1 VANDVQQSQD
11 LTPATFAEAI
21 IGPLDERQVNSL
33 VTSPLGWK
41 RILGKLLRWVQQVVS
56 SRYGVPLM
64 TALFAAL
71 IFIPYL
77 GAVGLWDPWETHY
90 GEVGRMMIQRNDYVH
105 PFWESA
111 YFFSKPALTM
121 WMQALGMLAVG
132 TNGTEAPISIYT
144 EWGMRLPFALVSIAS
159 VALLSLAVARVV
171 NRRTALASG
180 FILATMP
187 LFFLLTRQAVTDTPF
202 VAFMTCAMASA
213 MIGQF
218 DRTTHHRAAWWYAFY
233 VFCGVSTLAK
243 GLMGF
248 GIPAVVLLLYGV
260 LCLIPWSRD
269 CVAEHISWPFFKL
282 RDLVRPLLKRPAP
295 VDAAPPT
302 RIPALYQ
309 QFLKMKLG
317 TGILVFLAVTV
328 PWYAV
333 MFAFHGLDDEGKE
346 FWWRFLIQDHL
357 NRLTV
362 GVHTTT
368 PGGSFIYFIE
378 QGGYG
383 IFPWVALL
391 PGAFAVFT
399 QIKLRSNR
407 SSDHLLVMAGLWAI
421 FSFWLVAESATKFH
435 HYVFPVLPALAI
447 MMGAFVDR
455 LWEEGVAQ
463 HGGSL
468 ILGLVLFLLVAKD
481 LSTNPKDFTDLFV
494 YNYTRPYPSDLVQR
508 TFTLF
513 NYRAMWVGDLATAA
527 LLAGGLYL
535 LIDGF
540 AKRDRSVFLRALGLV
555 LTAGGA
561 ALALALASRGQV
573 SPLRSSGVALLIV
586 ASYFGFY
593 LFRGAPPVHDRRAI
607 LIAGFVVALG
617 AAIALMVSSALM
629 PGSDP
634 LLPLLMEPVNIRV
647 ALGFGFGIAITLC
660 IIAALLRARVMLFG
674 SFWALAFAF
683 AIWLNWNHW
692 VDLSHQWTQR
702 DLFWRYY
709 AQRKPDEPIAAF
721 MMNWRGETF
730 YSKNTV
736 KQIKD
741 NARMSQYAAL
751 PGRKWALVEHDRV
764 GVLRNAVG
772 ADKTITLIDKDLNN
786 KFVLVSIE

>member
-1 VANDVQQSQD
+1 MQQSQE

-21 IGPLDERQVNSL
+21 LGPLDERQVSAL
-33 VTSPLGWK
+33 VTSQLAWK
-41 RILGKLLRWVQQVVS
+41 RALGKLLRSVQQVVS

-64 TALFAAL
+64 TGLFAAL
-71 IFIPYL
+71 IFVPYL

-111 YFFSKPALTM
+111 YFFSKPAFTM

-132 TNGTEAPISIYT
+132 TNATEAPISIYT

-159 VALLSLAVARVV
+159 VALLSLAVTRVV
-171 NRRTALASG
+171 SRRAALASG

-202 VAFMTCAMASA
+202 VAFLTCAMACA
-213 MIGQF
+213 MIGQL
-218 DRTTHHRAAWWYAFY
+218 DQTTRHRAAWWYAFY
-233 VFCGVSTLAK
+233 VFCGISTLAK

-260 LCLIPWSRD
+260 LCFIPWSRD
-269 CVAEHISWPFFKL
+269 CVEEHITWPVL
-282 RDLVRPLLKRPAP
+282 RLRALLRPLWKRPRP
-295 VDAAPPT
+295 VDASLT
-302 RIPALYQ
+302 RRIPALYQ

-317 TGILVFLAVTV
+317 TGILVFLAITV

-333 MFAFHGLDDEGKE
+333 MFAFRGLDDEGKE

-368 PGGSFIYFIE
+368 PGGTFIYFIE
-378 QGGYG
+378 QGGYA

-391 PGAFAVFT
+391 PGALAVFT
-399 QIKLRSNR
+399 GIRLRSNR
-407 SSDHLLVMAGLWAI
+407 SSDHLLVMAGLWAV
-421 FSFWLVAESATKFH
+421 FTFWLVAESATKFH

-447 MMGAFVDR
+447 MMGVFVDR
-455 LWEEGVAQ
+455 LWEEGIAQ
-463 HGGSL
+463 HGASL
-468 ILGLVLFLLVAKD
+468 ILGLALFLLVGKD
-481 LSTNPKDFTDLFV
+481 LATNPKNFTDMFV
-494 YNYTRPYPSDLVQR
+494 YNYSRPYPNDLVQR

-513 NYRAMWVGDLATAA
+513 NYRAMWVGDLSTAV
-527 LLAGGLYL
+527 LLAAGLYL
-535 LIDGF
+535 LIDAF
-540 AKRDRSVFLRALGLV
+540 AKRDRSVFSRALGLG
-555 LTAGGA
+555 LTAGGV
-561 ALALALASRGQV
+561 ALALALATRGQV

-586 ASYFGFY
+586 AIYFGFY
-593 LFRGAPPVHDRRAI
+593 LFRGAQPVYQRRAI

-617 AAIALMVSSALM
+617 AAIALMAYSAAM
-629 PGSDP
+629 SGSDP
-634 LLPLLMEPVNIRV
+634 LLPWLMEPVNIRV
-647 ALGFGFGIAITLC
+647 AMEFGFGIAITLC

-692 VDLSHQWTQR
+692 VDLSHHWTQR

-786 KFVLVSIE
+786 KFVLVSID